1 MSRRRRDSK
10 AGETGGR
17 GNWGLPSTLAGSD
30 HLGKQLDRKQ
40 REVAAAKRKATAAA
54 ALRPDADHDESA
66 PPSLPAPRERRT
78 PPGPL
83 PAPEAIAAWLASRGI
98 APFPFQRETWD
109 HIVAGRSGLLHATTG
124 AGKTYAAWLGALRL
138 VLESA
143 REAKLPATRKL
154 RVLWITPMRA
164 LASDTTRALADA
176 ASGIGLDW
184 EVAMRTGDSDA
195 ATRARQSKHL
205 PEALVTTP
213 ESLTLFLA
221 RADAHQQL
229 DEILVVVVDEW
240 HELMGSKRG
249 VQTQLAL
256 ARLRR
261 WNPDL
266 IVWGLSATLGNL
278 EVARHTLLGLDA
290 RGKPRSGVMVKGDG
304 SKEFTKQIVIDTLI
318 PESIERFPWGGHLGI
333 RLVDAVVAEIETSS
347 TTLVFTNV
355 RSQAEIWYQTL
366 LAAKPEWAGVIALHH
381 GSLDREVRDW
391 VEAGLKA
398 GTLKAVVCTASLD
411 LGVDFLPVERVL
423 QIGSAKGVARL
434 LQRAGRSG
442 HAPGRASRATLVP
455 TNALEL
461 VEAAAARRAV
471 AARKIEP
478 RTAPNKPLDC
488 LVQHLV
494 TIAVG
499 TGFVADELFDEVRTA
514 WSYRDLTRDEF
525 DWAIAFDEGGGSS
538 LAAYPDYHRIARDPV
553 LTPAR
558 EVEGGGSDVAAD
570 ANRAV
575 YRVPRPDIARRHRMS
590 IGTIVAD
597 SAVFVA
603 WLATGAKLGQI
614 EESFIAR
621 MKPGDVF
628 VFAGRVL
635 ELVRVRDMTAYV
647 KKATRK
653 HGRVPAWS
661 GSRMPLTSELAD
673 ASLDMLHR
681 AAHASDAW
689 FRNEPEMR
697 AVRPLLELQQRWS
710 ALPET
715 GRLVC
720 ELIESREG
728 HHFLC
733 YPFGGRIVHIGLGSL
748 LAWRAA
754 RDRPGTFSI
763 SMNDYGFEL
772 LSAESFDWERLI
784 AEGLFSTDHLLED
797 ILASLNASELAQR
810 RFREIARVSG
820 LVFSGYPG
828 DRKSARQVQAS
839 SSLFYEV
846 FRKHDAGNLLLT
858 QADAEALEQELEIGR
873 LRATL
878 ERMAQW
884 ELVIAR
890 PAHATPFS
898 FPLMVERF
906 REEVTTEKLGERI
919 ARMLAELE
927 AAAEETPLERNGT
940 KASAKTTGK
949 ARADAIKSPRASPR
963 PSRQR

>member
-1 MSRRRRDSK
+1 MSRHRRDAK
-10 AGETGGR
+10 ASGTKR
-17 GNWGLPSTLAGSD
+17 GNWGLPATLAGSN
-30 HLGKQLDRKQ
+30 HLGRQLDRKR
-40 REVAAAKRKATAAA
+40 REAAA
-54 ALRPDADHDESA
+54 AQRKAADAALSAVAHDHDAHAA
-66 PPSLPAPRERRT
+66 PSRSSPRERRT

-83 PAPEAIAAWLASRGI
+83 PPPEAIDAWLASRGI
-98 APFPFQRETWD
+98 SPFPFQRETWE
-109 HIVAGRSGLLHATTG
+109 HMAAGRSGLLHATTG
-124 AGKTYAAWLGALRL
+124 AGKTYAAWLGALRRE
-138 VLESA
+138 LERVSNND
-143 REAKLPATRKL
+143 KPPPTRKL
-154 RVLWITPMRA
+154 RVLWLTPMRA
-164 LASDTTRALADA
+164 LAADTTRALADA

-184 EVAMRTGDSDA
+184 EVEMRTGDSDA
-195 ATRARQSKHL
+195 ATRARQARHL

-221 RADAHQQL
+221 RADAQRLL
-229 DEILVVVVDEW
+229 DDVAVVVVDEW
-240 HELMGSKRG
+240 HELMGNKRG

-256 ARLRR
+256 ARLWQ
-261 WNPDL
+261 WNPGL

-278 EVARHTLLGLDA
+278 EGARDALLGLDA
-290 RGKPRSGVMVKGDG
+290 RGKPRRGVMVKGG
-304 SKEFTKQIVIDTLI
+304 GLKRFAKKIVIDTLI
-318 PESIERFPWGGHLGI
+318 PDSIERFPWGGHLGI
-333 RLVDAVVAEIETSS
+333 KLMDAVVAEIERSS

-381 GSLDREVRDW
+381 GSLDREARDW

-471 AARKIEP
+471 AARRVEP

-494 TIAVG
+494 TIAAG
-499 TGFVADELFDEVRTA
+499 TGFVADELFGEVRSA
-514 WSYRDLTRDEF
+514 WSYRELTRDEF

-538 LAAYPDYHRIARDPV
+538 LAAYPDYHRIAREPASD
-553 LTPAR
+553 PAR
-558 EVEGGGSDVAAD
+558 DAAGGEPAI
-570 ANRAV
+570 
-575 YRVPRPDIARRHRMS
+575 YRVPRPDLARRHRMS
-590 IGTIVAD
+590 IGTIVSD
-597 SAVFVA
+597 SAMFVA
-603 WLATGAKLGQI
+603 WLATGARLGQI
-614 EESFIAR
+614 EEGFIAR

-653 HGRVPAWS
+653 HGRVPAWQ
-661 GSRMPLTSELAD
+661 GSRMALTSELAD

-720 ELIESREG
+720 ELIASREG

-733 YPFGGRIVHIGLGSL
+733 YPFGGRVVHIGLGSL

-754 RDRPGTFSI
+754 RHQPGTFSI

-772 LSAESFDWERLI
+772 LSAEAFDWERLI
-784 AEGLFSTDHLLED
+784 AEGLLSTDHLLED
-797 ILASLNASELAQR
+797 TLASLNAGELAQR

-828 DRKSARQVQAS
+828 QRKSARHVQAS
-839 SSLFYEV
+839 ASLFYEV

-858 QADAEALEQELEIGR
+858 QAETEALEQELEIGR

-878 ERMAQW
+878 ARMAQW
-884 ELVIAR
+884 ELVITQ

-906 REEVTTEKLGERI
+906 REEVTTERLGARI
-919 ARMLAELE
+919 ARLLAELE
-927 AAAEETPLERNGT
+927 EAAEETLLRD
-940 KASAKTTGK
+940 K
-949 ARADAIKSPRASPR
+949 RAS
-963 PSRQR
+963 

>member
-1 MSRRRRDSK
+1 MSRRRRDTKSD
-10 AGETGGR
+10 ARGG
-17 GNWGLPSTLAGSD
+17 GNWGLPSTLAGSN
-30 HLGKQLDRKQ
+30 HLGKQLDRKR
-40 REVAAAKRKATAAA
+40 REVAAAKRKAATIAVAAP
-54 ALRPDADHDESA
+54 LVDADPDQRA
-66 PPSLPAPRERRT
+66 APSLPAPRARRT

-124 AGKTYAAWLGALRL
+124 AGKTYAAWLGALH
-138 VLESA
+138 
-143 REAKLPATRKL
+143 RELLRASTGAAKPSSTRKL

-164 LASDTTRALADA
+164 LAADTTRALADA

-195 ATRARQSKHL
+195 ATRARQAKHL

-213 ESLTLFLA
+213 ESLTLLLA
-221 RADAHQQL
+221 RADAENLL
-229 DEILVVVVDEW
+229 DDVSVVVVDEW

-256 ARLRR
+256 ARLRL
-261 WNPDL
+261 WNSKL

-278 EVARHTLLGLDA
+278 DVARHTLLGLDA
-290 RGKPRSGVMVKGDG
+290 KGKPRRGVMVKGDTP
-304 SKEFTKQIVIDTLI
+304 KEVVIDTLI
-318 PESIERFPWGGHLGI
+318 PDSIERFPWGGHLGI
-333 RLVDAVVAEIETSS
+333 KLVDAVVAEIEKSS

-391 VEAGLKA
+391 VEAGLKD
-398 GTLKAVVCTASLD
+398 GSLKAVVCTASLD

-471 AARKIEP
+471 AARRVEP
-478 RTAPNKPLDC
+478 RKAPNKPLDC

-514 WSYRDLTRDEF
+514 WSYRELTRDEF

-538 LAAYPDYHRIARDPV
+538 LSAYPDYHRIARGVGVD
-553 LTPAR
+553 AID
-558 EVEGGGSDVAAD
+558 GAAAERD
-570 ANRAV
+570 V
-575 YRVPRPDIARRHRMS
+575 YRVPRPDLARRHRMS
-590 IGTIVAD
+590 IGTIVSDTAM
-597 SAVFVA
+597 FVA
-603 WLATGAKLGQI
+603 WLATGAKLGHI
-614 EESFIAR
+614 EEGFIAR

-689 FRNEPEMR
+689 FRHEPEMR

-720 ELIESREG
+720 ELIASREG

-748 LAWRAA
+748 IAWRAA
-754 RDRPGTFSI
+754 RHQPGTFSI

-772 LSAESFDWERLI
+772 LSAEPFDWERLI
-784 AEGLFSTDHLLED
+784 AEGLLSTDHLLED

-820 LVFSGYPG
+820 LVFAGYPG
-828 DRKSARQVQAS
+828 DRESARHVQAS
-839 SSLFYEV
+839 ASLFYEV
-846 FRKHDAGNLLLT
+846 FRRHDAGNLLLT
-858 QADAEALEQELEIGR
+858 QAETEALEQELEIGR

-878 ERMAQW
+878 ERIAKW
-884 ELVIAR
+884 ELVVTR

-919 ARMLAELE
+919 ARLLSELE
-927 AAAEETPLERNGT
+927 AAADDETAPRR
-940 KASAKTTGK
+940 KQ
-949 ARADAIKSPRASPR
+949 ARA
-963 PSRQR
+963 

>member
-1 MSRRRRDSK
+1 MTRD
-10 AGETGGR
+10 AGGR
-17 GNWGLPSTLAGSD
+17 GNWGLPSTLAGSN
-30 HLGKQLDRKQ
+30 HLGKQLDRKR
-40 REVAAAKRKATAAA
+40 REVAAANRKTAAA
-54 ALRPDADHDESA
+54 VAALPIDADRS
-66 PPSLPAPRERRT
+66 PVPSLPAPRERRT

-83 PAPEAIAAWLASRGI
+83 PTPDAIDIWLASRDI
-98 APFPFQRETWD
+98 TPFPFQRETWD
-109 HIVAGRSGLLHATTG
+109 HMVAGRSGLLHATTG
-124 AGKTYAAWLGALRL
+124 AGKTYAAWLGALRREL
-138 VLESA
+138 VRASTGA
-143 REAKLPATRKL
+143 AKLPPTRKL
-154 RVLWITPMRA
+154 HVLWITPMRA
-164 LASDTTRALADA
+164 LAADTTRALADA

-221 RADAHQQL
+221 RADAENLL
-229 DEILVVVVDEW
+229 DDVAVVVVDEW

-256 ARLRR
+256 ARLRL
-261 WNPDL
+261 WNPKL
-266 IVWGLSATLGNL
+266 IVWGLSATLGDL
-278 EVARHTLLGLDA
+278 EGARHTLLGLEA
-290 RGKPRSGVMVKGDG
+290 KGKPRHGVMVKGDT
-304 SKEFTKQIVIDTLI
+304 SKEIVIDTLI
-318 PESIERFPWGGHLGI
+318 PDSIERFPWAGHLGI
-333 RLVDAVVAEIETSS
+333 KLVDAVVAEIEKSS

-381 GSLDREVRDW
+381 GSLDRDVRDW
-391 VEAGLKA
+391 VEAGLKD
-398 GTLKAVVCTASLD
+398 GSLKAVVCTASLD

-471 AARKIEP
+471 AARRVEP

-514 WSYRDLTRDEF
+514 WSYRELTRDEF
-525 DWAIAFDEGGGSS
+525 DWAIAFDEGGGAS
-538 LAAYPDYHRIARDPV
+538 LSAYPDYHRIALTTAGDGSGGAPDANDAHRDAKPGAPRNARRDP
-553 LTPAR
+553 
-558 EVEGGGSDVAAD
+558 EIE
-570 ANRAV
+570 ANRPV
-575 YRVPRPDIARRHRMS
+575 YRVPRPDLARRHRMS
-590 IGTIVAD
+590 IGTIVSDTAM
-597 SAVFVA
+597 FVA

-614 EESFIAR
+614 EEGFIAR

-635 ELVRVRDMTAYV
+635 ELVRVRDMTAFV

-720 ELIESREG
+720 ELIASREG

-754 RDRPGTFSI
+754 RNQPGTFSI

-772 LSAESFDWERLI
+772 LSAQAFDWQRLI
-784 AEGLFSTDHLLED
+784 AEGLLSTDHLLED

-820 LVFSGYPG
+820 LVFTGYPG
-828 DRKSARQVQAS
+828 DRKSARHVQAS

-858 QADAEALEQELEIGR
+858 QAQTEALEQELEIGR

-878 ERMAQW
+878 ERIAGW
-884 ELVIAR
+884 ELVVTR

-919 ARMLAELE
+919 ARLLLELE
-927 AAAEETPLERNGT
+927 EAAESEVSVEVTGGAAKAPKGT
-940 KASAKTTGK
+940 QK
-949 ARADAIKSPRASPR
+949 RKSPS
-963 PSRQR
+963 